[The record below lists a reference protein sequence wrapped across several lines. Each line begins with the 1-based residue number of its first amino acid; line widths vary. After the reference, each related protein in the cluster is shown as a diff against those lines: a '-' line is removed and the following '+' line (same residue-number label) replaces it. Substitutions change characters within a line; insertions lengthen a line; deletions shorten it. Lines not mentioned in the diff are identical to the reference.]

1 MVGAAQRPAIPAG
14 FGIFLPRLQ
23 VRLASVHCMP
33 REKFMIRVRVERRK
47 YRSRMFS
54 PLTGLLLVLLWAM
67 AASAKMATDFN
78 PNIDFSNYKTFAY
91 IGGVES
97 LVRLQLNPDLL
108 NDRIH
113 RAITRE
119 LTAKG
124 LREVQPGENPD
135 LVVRYWVEAESNAQA
150 TGTAHWGMY
159 GSYYYGYWTVMY
171 TTMSTPVTHEGLLGV
186 EMIDA
191 KSRDLAWRLFVSEK
205 IIHNDPDKIWK
216 TADKNIVK
224 AYKNYPPSA
233 QAIKEKKAE
242 WAKLDATKKSAG
254 P

>member
-1 MVGAAQRPAIPAG
+1 MN
-14 FGIFLPRLQ
+14 
-23 VRLASVHCMP
+23 H
-33 REKFMIRVRVERRK
+33 VRVGNRQN
-47 YRSRMFS
+47 RSRLFFS
-54 PLTGLLLVLLWAM
+54 SIGLLLLLSCAV
-67 AASAKMATDFN
+67 ATHAKMATDFN
-78 PNIDFSNYKTFAY
+78 PNVDFSSYKTFAY

-113 RAITRE
+113 RAVARE

-124 LREVQPGENPD
+124 LREVQPEANPD
-135 LVVRYWVEAESNAQA
+135 LVVRYWVEAESDAHL

-191 KSRDLAWRLFVSEK
+191 KSKDLAWRLYVSEK

-224 AYKNYPPSA
+224 AYKSYPPSA
-233 QAIKEKKAE
+233 EAIKEKKAE
-242 WAKLDATKKSAG
+242 WAKQDAAKKT